1 MICAWKE
8 LISILPP
15 RLRPQ
20 AEPFSGQA
28 RDIRLR
34 LGAVPEVVTGKES
47 RYLTGDVTSEEL
59 NFVINAASRYS
70 PWAAASV
77 SQGYLTGPGGHRI
90 GICGEAVIKNGAM
103 EGIRKVSSLCIR
115 VARDFPGLA
124 QPLAHLKG
132 SLLILGAPGW
142 GKTTLLRD
150 LIRQK
155 AQRGTQICV
164 VDEREE
170 LFPKGFDR
178 GPRTEVL
185 TGCPKAQGI
194 EMLLRTMGPEIIAV
208 DEITAL
214 EDCEALRKAA
224 WCGVTLM
231 ATAHAGTLADFLH
244 RDVYAPLV
252 QQNLFDHLIILHPDR
267 NWHLERS
274 GTWTTNGSARY

>member
-8 LISILPP
+8 LVSILPQ

-20 AEPFSGQA
+20 TEPFSGQA

-34 LGAVPEVVTGKES
+34 LGAPPEVVTGEGSKFLE
-47 RYLTGDVTSEEL
+47 GNVTIEEL

-70 PWAAASV
+70 PWAAATI

-90 GICGEAVIKNGAM
+90 GICGEAVMKAGKID
-103 EGIRKVSSLCIR
+103 GIRKVSSLCIR

-124 QPLAHLKG
+124 EPLAALKG

-150 LIRQK
+150 LIRQQAAK
-155 AQRGTQICV
+155 GTQICV

-170 LFPKGFDR
+170 LFPKDFDK
-178 GPRTEVL
+178 GSRTEVL
-185 TGCPKAQGI
+185 TGCPKTQGI
-194 EMLLRTMGPEIIAV
+194 EMLLRTMGPDTIAV
-208 DEITAL
+208 DEITAR

-224 WCGVTLM
+224 WCGVNLI
-231 ATAHAGTLADFLH
+231 ATAHAGSLADFLH
-244 RDVYAPLV
+244 REVYAPLV
-252 QQNLFDHLIILHPDR
+252 QQNLFDHLVILHPDR
-267 NWHLERS
+267 HWHLERS
-274 GTWTTNGSARY
+274 GTWTTNGSVRY